1 MVGSGANLCHRAE
14 HGAALNATI
23 EESEVR
29 MSKWIELK
37 QPIFAWIRY
46 GQGGTVYPAIFHGVI
61 SQQESK
67 DILRRYELKPGE
79 ESLRLD
85 ELSRRYPIDRER
97 PVNVDPEAGSYYG
110 AQDRMEGRLS
120 TATFVLGVTALL
132 LFILAAL
139 IFPA

>member
-1 MVGSGANLCHRAE
+1 
-14 HGAALNATI
+14 
-23 EESEVR
+23 

-37 QPIFAWIRY
+37 RPIFAWIRY
-46 GQGGTVYPAIFHGVI
+46 GQAGTIYPAVFHGVI

-67 DILRRYELKPGE
+67 DIYRRYDLKPGE
-79 ESLRLD
+79 DSLRID
-85 ELSRRYPIDRER
+85 ELSRRYPIDGRV
-97 PVNVDPEAGSYYG
+97 PTNVEPGGESYHD
-110 AQDRMEGRLS
+110 AQERMESRLS